1 MLPIATTDLK
11 QAKRDLDQ
19 SGVCVISGVL
29 TGKALMTARRRL
41 VEQAEEEERQCLDFR
56 DAGSDQKLLDD
67 FGQIKSDAFS
77 KTNGGINQRLWML
90 VNKGQC
96 FRDMVEH
103 PLIDELIGHILGDRF
118 ILSTHSANIA
128 KRGGQRMGLHTD
140 QWWMPQPVV
149 PGSDHI
155 RPSDISRIPS
165 SDAITPNPQLGIAP
179 AVVANAMWMLSDFT
193 AENGATEVVPGTHL
207 SGAQPNPNEE
217 TGVIEQLIA
226 PAGSLAIFE
235 GRLWHGTG
243 AHTAGEDRLGVLTTF
258 CAPQFR
264 QQENQVLGLD
274 RNLWPSLS
282 DKLKERLGFKPW
294 NAYGRL
300 ESPSDPWV
308 YPEPARI
315 LELP

>member
-1 MLPIATTDLK
+1 M
-11 QAKRDLDQ
+11 
-19 SGVCVISGVL
+19 
-29 TGKALMTARRRL
+29 
-41 VEQAEEEERQCLDFR
+41 
-56 DAGSDQKLLDD
+56 
-67 FGQIKSDAFS
+67 
-77 KTNGGINQRLWML
+77 
-90 VNKGQC
+90 
-96 FRDMVEH
+96 
-103 PLIDELIGHILGDRF
+103 
-118 ILSTHSANIA
+118 
-128 KRGGQRMGLHTD
+128 
-140 QWWMPQPVV
+140 
-149 PGSDHI
+149 
-155 RPSDISRIPS
+155 
-165 SDAITPNPQLGIAP
+165 
-179 AVVANAMWMLSDFT
+179 
-193 AENGATEVVPGTHL
+193 VPGTHL

-217 TGVIEQLIA
+217 TDAIEQLIA

-315 LELP
+315 LELS